1 MLKQWK
7 TWVRV
12 LAALAL
18 ALVLLHNARGPSLDK
33 EARLTIISSD
43 LTFNFSAWEIK
54 ALVRKVTFG
63 LLAPQ
68 RFMDEDTRARLV
80 LDYLDKINEAKHLSQ
95 QINQA
100 YTDPNVEN
108 PMAASLVQRETLH
121 TLRSH
126 MRLQSLVA
134 EAILGEHVS
143 QILTTEG
150 GFGRLGQSL
159 PPVSGTFTPLPYI
172 LTVSPRAYIDNL
184 YQQTLVPGLTAT
196 EQDHLET
203 QIERNLPDLSAY
215 TTAIGGLAAY
225 PAMLLENSAIDWVAD
240 TMAHEWV
247 HHYLIFHP
255 VGWEYFNNSEART
268 INETTASLV
277 GEWAGQEIILHFY
290 AEHLHRPKALPDPLE
305 REKPAEDQTNGGPP
319 PRFDFRAEM
328 RETRVKVD
336 ELLAQGNIT
345 EAEHYMEMRRQ
356 YFVAHGYNIRRLNQA
371 YFAFHGAYAS
381 QPGAAGSDPIGP
393 AVRQLWALSKSP
405 KTFVR
410 SITSVTTLAALKDV
424 LR

>member
-1 MLKQWK
+1 MLKQLK
-7 TWVRV
+7 TWGQILATLGLV
-12 LAALAL
+12 LA
-18 ALVLLHNARGPSLDK
+18 LLHTASAPPLDK
-33 EARLTIISSD
+33 EARLTIISAN
-43 LTFNFSAWEIK
+43 LTFNFFKWEIK
-54 ALVRKVTFG
+54 ALVRKMAFG

-68 RFMDEDTRARLV
+68 RFMDEDARARLV
-80 LDYLDKINEAKHLSQ
+80 LDYLDNINAAKHLSQ
-95 QINQA
+95 HINHA
-100 YTDPNVEN
+100 YTDPDIEN
-108 PMAASLVQRETLH
+108 PQAASEVQREALN
-121 TLRSH
+121 TLRAH
-126 MRLQSLVA
+126 MRLQSPVA
-134 EAILGEHVS
+134 EAILGEHVG

-150 GFGRLGQSL
+150 GFGHLGQIL

-172 LTVSPRAYIDNL
+172 DNF

-196 EQDHLET
+196 EQDRLET
-203 QIERNLPDLSAY
+203 QIEQNLPDLSAY

-225 PAMLLENSAIDWVAD
+225 PAMLLENSSIDWLAD
-240 TMAHEWV
+240 TVAHEWV

-290 AEHLHRPKALPDPLE
+290 AEHLHRTKALPDPLK
-305 REKPAEDQTNGGPP
+305 REELAEDPTEDT
-319 PRFDFRAEM
+319 RFDFRAEM
-328 RETRVKVD
+328 HETRVQVD
-336 ELLAQGNIT
+336 ALLAQGNIP

-381 QPGAAGSDPIGP
+381 QPGASGNDPIGP
-393 AVRQLWALSKSP
+393 SVRELWALSKNP
-405 KTFVR
+405 RTFVR
-410 SITSVTTLAALKDV
+410 NIAPLTTLAALRDT